1 MSNTPKESLEPLEAV
16 LTPRH
21 ARWRINIF
29 TITWLTYAGYYF
41 CRKPFGQAKTP
52 LSVHMNLSD
61 TELAHIGTGFLVAY
75 MFGQFL
81 TAYLAKR
88 VACRKLLLVGMAT
101 SLLSSLALG
110 GIIGNPEEA
119 YEPFVGL
126 MIINGLAQGTGWGAC
141 IGIMAHWFTRSE
153 RGTVLA
159 FWATCY
165 MLGSVFAKAL
175 ASFMLGLDEVGG
187 IPTTDAIA
195 WMFWAAGAVLA
206 AIWLLVFFFVKDRPE
221 AYDLPP
227 IVEEEMD
234 IQVQED
240 RTVSLGWSWDVK
252 RTVVMMGVAYFCFK
266 FVRYALD
273 SWAPRLIEQT
283 FGDATDMAGYQAAMF
298 DLAGFAGVVFAG
310 VVTDRFFRS
319 GRTLLTFVMTIGM
332 CAAVFFMA
340 ELGTSSST
348 IFVVGLALTGF
359 MLAGPDSLL
368 SGVGSID
375 VASKR
380 GAVVAAAIINGIGSL
395 GAVFQ
400 EQVIGRVL
408 DASATK
414 TDAIDNVLMVL
425 IVASLA
431 GAVACYVLVHWKKSG
446 RSSL

>member
-1 MSNTPKESLEPLEAV
+1 MD
-16 LTPRH
+16 LT
-21 ARWRINIF
+21 
-29 TITWLTYAGYYF
+29 
-41 CRKPFGQAKTP
+41 
-52 LSVHMNLSD
+52 D

-75 MFGQFL
+75 MLGQFL

-88 VACRKLLLVGMAT
+88 IACRNLLLGGMGT
-101 SLLSSLALG
+101 SLASSFALG
-110 GIIGNPEEA
+110 SIIGNATDA
-119 YEPFVGL
+119 YEPFLGL
-126 MIINGLAQGTGWGAC
+126 MVLNGLAQGTGWGAC

-165 MLGSVFAKAL
+165 MLGSVAAKAL
-175 ASFMLGLDEVGG
+175 ASFMLGLETETHIIAGAE
-187 IPTTDAIA
+187 TTVSTTNALA
-195 WMFWAAGAVLA
+195 WMFWSAGGVLTV
-206 AIWLLVFFFVKDRPE
+206 IWFLVFFFVKDRPE
-221 AYDLPP
+221 SYALSP
-227 IVEEEMD
+227 IVLEEMD
-234 IQVQED
+234 VQVEENKA
-240 RTVSLGWSWDVK
+240 VSLGWTWDVK

-283 FGDATDMAGYQAAMF
+283 FGDATDIAGYQAAMF

-310 VVTDRFFRS
+310 VATDRFFRS
-319 GRTLLTFVMTIGM
+319 SRTLLTFLMTLGM
-332 CAAVFFMA
+332 CGAVFFMA
-340 ELGTSSST
+340 ELGTSSSL

-395 GAVFQ
+395 GAVVQ

-408 DASATK
+408 TASTSK
-414 TDAIDNVLMVL
+414 LDAINNVLAVL
-425 IVASLA
+425 VVASLA
-431 GAVACYVLVHWKKSG
+431 GALVCYILVRWKKSG
-446 RSSL
+446 RSTL